1 VFLCTDG
8 SVKLL
13 DFGLARVRE
22 LSAEALDQ
30 SDGIVF
36 GTVSYIAPEQA
47 RADNDNLDARSD
59 LWSIA
64 ATIFRALSGETVFPA
79 VGPVIER
86 LIAVARTPARSL
98 ATLRPDLPRP
108 LIELV
113 DRALAFDPGAR
124 WPSANVMRVVVQDV
138 LSQLCEE
145 EEDYAVRPP
154 PPLRPAA
161 PTGTTSPR
169 PKTDPQAASMRP
181 RSLPPVPPAQK
192 PPPRVSGPFANLAN
206 GPGAEEFEINVDD
219 TLRTKALDA
228 GAAPSGRPAAEAP
241 KGRSRT
247 LLTREGRAELRRI
260 LE

>member
-1 VFLCTDG
+1 NIFLCHDG

-47 RADNDNLDARSD
+47 RADNENLDARSD

-64 ATIFRALSGETVFPA
+64 ATIFRAVSGETVFPA

-86 LIAVARTPARSL
+86 LLAVARTPARSL

-113 DRALAFDPGAR
+113 DRALAFEPDGR
-124 WPSANVMRVVVQDV
+124 WPSAHVTRVVVQDV
-138 LSQLCEE
+138 LTQLCEE
-145 EEDYAVRPP
+145 DLEDS
-154 PPLRPAA
+154 RPAA
-161 PTGTTSPR
+161 QRPAMAPVKPATGSR
-169 PKTDPQAASMRP
+169 HKTIPQAAPARP
-181 RSLPPVPPAQK
+181 RSLPVEPAAGK
-192 PPPRVSGPFANLAN
+192 PEPPRVSGPFAV
-206 GPGAEEFEINVDD
+206 EDFEI
-219 TLRTKALDA
+219 
-228 GAAPSGRPAAEAP
+228 S
-241 KGRSRT
+241 
-247 LLTREGRAELRRI
+247 
-260 LE
+260 